1 MLPKIKVK
9 SVRKIYDDGD
19 HNAFTDLAAFRGRL
33 YLTFRTCPDGH
44 MVYTTSRIVVMCSSD
59 EGASWEQVHTFSVP
73 TRDVRDPHFLVFNDS
88 LFVYT
93 GTWFV
98 EEPLD
103 INHHLGYCVQS
114 NDGAVWS
121 DPTMLEGTW
130 GHYIWRAAA
139 PSGAPFGG
147 KAYLCGRRRRGFK
160 MTDDTGDGTAE
171 TESAMMESDDGIVWQ
186 PVGFFQVD
194 YGDETAFVFD
204 ERGGVMA
211 LSRGGGDRNAQVCRS
226 VPPYREW
233 NRVDLGRNIGGPM
246 LARWGDRFLIGGR
259 KTIDGHGPLTAIG
272 WLEGLGSDETPHIV
286 EGPELPSGGDTSYPG
301 FHALSDTEGLL
312 SYYSSHEGS
321 DATSATSA
329 TGAAGAIGATGEHG
343 DTSIYMAELTLG

>member
-1 MLPKIKVK
+1 MLPEIKIK

-19 HNAFTDLAAFRGRL
+19 HNAFTDLTAFKGRL

-44 MVYTTSRIVVMCSSD
+44 MVYTTSRIVVMCSDD
-59 EGASWEQVHTFSVP
+59 EGASWEQVYTFSVP

-114 NDGAVWS
+114 SDGAVWS

-139 PSGAPFGG
+139 HGST
-147 KAYLCGRRRRGFK
+147 AYLCGRRRRGFI

-171 TESAMMESDDGIVWQ
+171 TESAMMVSDDGIVWQ

-194 YGDETAFVFD
+194 YGDETAFIFD

-211 LSRGGGDRNAQVCRS
+211 LSRGGGDHNAQVCRS
-226 VPPYREW
+226 APPYREW

-246 LARWGDRFLIGGR
+246 LARWGGRFLISGR
-259 KTIDGHGPLTAIG
+259 KTIDERGALTAIG
-272 WLEGLGSDETPHIV
+272 WLEGLGPNEVPHIV

-312 SYYSSHEGS
+312 SYYSTHEE
-321 DATSATSA
+321 
-329 TGAAGAIGATGEHG
+329 TGATG
-343 DTSIYMAELTLG
+343 DTSIYMAGLRLG